1 MELVPE
7 PHKASEFAAEDVIS
21 TMPDNVITNILDY
34 LPRGRCGEDWYLVVQ
49 NYNCGDFIACCP
61 LIENL
66 RIFGDETTGTVKLVE
81 IAKLGNLKMLSL
93 SLCMLDNMA
102 MITSSSIFQLKI
114 LPKLQE
120 LGLNLGKC
128 QLLAEASVD
137 EKVPTIFPC
146 LKTLT
151 LSIVNFSSASMLSF
165 VTEMICGSTKL
176 QNLNITATYIPRFSR
191 RALPSL
197 DLDYNTIGQLQL
209 QCVVF
214 SSFRGTENEHYP
226 GRVGSMAPFALRW
239 LYAELRS
246 RVGDRQ
252 ESVDRFYM
260 LLDYVREKMRKK
272 ASGSDDIWRKREGLV
287 INSIISHHLS
297 HKEFG
302 VCLELIKDLM
312 KHDETAVGRTV
323 LMSKLGYIQMQLGDL
338 EGAKASF
345 NVVEG
350 IVNEEKM
357 QFEMKNLVN
366 RNKALMFMV
375 GKDYVSAVLKALESV
390 PTAAL
395 NETLVVNLCSM
406 YELAY
411 VNHTDTKKTL
421 SNWIAR
427 VAPDDFDSSC
437 TRV

>member
-1 MELVPE
+1 MEQQQQLQTETLTEHPLNNAYGSLNDICYELSSLQDLACRGSWKSILDKVSRARTQALLSKPHEHLVYLTFNTLGLMKLRRFSDAVKE
-7 PHKASEFAAEDVIS
+7 IDTLEDGI
-21 TMPDNVITNILDY
+21 DNVIY
-34 LPRGRCGEDWYLVVQ
+34 SYQ
-49 NYNCGDFIACCP
+49 NYP
-61 LIENL
+61 
-66 RIFGDETTGTVKLVE
+66 
-81 IAKLGNLKMLSL
+81 
-93 SLCMLDNMA
+93 
-102 MITSSSIFQLKI
+102 Q
-114 LPKLQE
+114 
-120 LGLNLGKC
+120 
-128 QLLAEASVD
+128 
-137 EKVPTIFPC
+137 
-146 LKTLT
+146 
-151 LSIVNFSSASMLSF
+151 
-165 VTEMICGSTKL
+165 
-176 QNLNITATYIPRFSR
+176 
-191 RALPSL
+191 
-197 DLDYNTIGQLQL
+197 
-209 QCVVF
+209 
-214 SSFRGTENEHYP
+214 HYP

-239 LYAELRS
+239 LYAELPS

-260 LLDYVREKMRKK
+260 LLDYVREKMSK
-272 ASGSDDIWRKREGLV
+272 SGLGSGDVWRKREGLV

-312 KHDETAVGRTV
+312 KRDESAVGRAV
-323 LMSKLGYIQMQLGDL
+323 LMSQLGYIQMQLGDL

-357 QFEMKNLVN
+357 QVEMKNLVN

-375 GKDYVSAVLKALESV
+375 GKDYVSAVREYQECIDRDATDVVAINNKGLCLMYLRDLADGIKVLEKALESV